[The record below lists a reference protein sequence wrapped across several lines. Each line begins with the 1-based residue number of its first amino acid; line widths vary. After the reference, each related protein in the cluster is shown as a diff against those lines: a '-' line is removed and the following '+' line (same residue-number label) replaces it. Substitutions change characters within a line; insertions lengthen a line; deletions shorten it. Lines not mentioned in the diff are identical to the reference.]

1 MEMKW
6 EFLFFSIIGA
16 ILGAVAVGVLTQ
28 NGILPAIE
36 KLL

>member
-1 MEMKW
+1 MKVQW
-6 EFLFFSIIGA
+6 EFLIFCIIGA